1 MRAKVLIPCI
11 DKYTGEFY
19 QTGRVLDVTPERA
32 TEMTGFVEV
41 LDAPVE
47 EPVEKPKRSR
57 KK

>member
-19 QTGRVLDVTPERA
+19 QIGRVLDVTPERA
-32 TEMTGFVEV
+32 AEMKGFVEV
-41 LDAPVE
+41 LNAPVE